1 MNRVELLKEFEDMLN
16 HNLFCYSADYL
27 MNTPKK
33 QYVKEWEETK
43 EKIDILKD
51 LIKQEEQEKDSVY
64 YMVKDN
70 EDLKIKLN
78 ERIQNMESGKVKML
92 TIDEVF
98 SESDKE

>member
-1 MNRVELLKEFEDMLN
+1 MYDRV
-16 HNLFCYSADYL
+16 
-27 MNTPKK
+27 
-33 QYVKEWEETK
+33 V
-43 EKIDILKD
+43 I
-51 LIKQEEQEKDSVY
+51 
-64 YMVKDN
+64 KDN